1 MSSFFPKIAV
11 AIGVLTSSGRGMWV
25 ATFAEGVMLFGRH
38 GWVPCLIILGVCGM
52 PRYLLCHFVGAMLVV
67 LVAIVPCLEAFSG
80 CNG

>member
-1 MSSFFPKIAV
+1 MGCNFCRGCHAV
-11 AIGVLTSSGRGMWV
+11 WLPWLGAM
-25 ATFAEGVMLFGRH
+25 FD
-38 GWVPCLIILGVCGM
+38 ILGVCGM